1 MRRRMRLGLVC
12 ALLAPG
18 VLYCVA
24 PSRSAPS
31 APADVWPVSLGE
43 RAASRLGIGPGDRLD
58 LSVHPAGPW
67 QAARVAQVHR
77 PVRYPT
83 EVGRETLEIRL
94 HLPDLQT
101 LAGRGDEV
109 DSIVVRLRSPGG
121 PAPARTG
128 RAPEAGERLAAE
140 LVTRLN
146 ASPLGFRAY
155 TSAELA
161 ARNSSPFEVI
171 ARFHRAIGAV
181 TVLASSVFLVAI
193 MTLKGEE
200 MRRQVGVMRLIGVSP
215 RTVVGSVLVIAA
227 GVALLGSAIGVGL
240 GYLLSLGINAYY
252 RALFDT
258 DLVFSR
264 ITPHLLGTSA
274 GASALL
280 GIAAGAFT
288 AWRVLRQGPLEQ
300 LGR

>member
-1 MRRRMRLGLVC
+1 MRLGLVC
-12 ALLAPG
+12 AFLALG
-18 VLYCVA
+18 VLYRVA
-24 PSRSAPS
+24 PSRSVPS
-31 APADVWPVSLGE
+31 APLDVWPVSLGE
-43 RAASRLGIGPGDRLD
+43 RTAHRLGVGPGELLD
-58 LSVHPAGPW
+58 LAVHPTGPW
-67 QAARVAQVHR
+67 QPARVAEVYR

-83 EVGRETLEIRL
+83 EVGRESLEIRL

-109 DSIVVRLRSPGG
+109 DSIVVRLRSPDG
-121 PAPARTG
+121 PALARTG
-128 RAPEAGERLAAE
+128 RAAGAGGTTEV
-140 LVTRLN
+140 VTRLN

-181 TVLASSVFLVAI
+181 TVLASSVFLVTI

-215 RTVVGSVLVIAA
+215 RTVVGTVLAIAA
-227 GVALLGSAIGVGL
+227 GVALLGSLIGIGL

-252 RALFDT
+252 RSLFGT

-274 GASALL
+274 GVSALL

>member
-1 MRRRMRLGLVC
+1 MRLGLVC
-12 ALLAPG
+12 ALLAVG
-18 VLYCVA
+18 VLYRVA

-31 APADVWPVSLGE
+31 VPPGVWPVSLGE
-43 RAASRLGIGPGDRLD
+43 RAAYRLGIGPGDRLD
-58 LSVHPAGPW
+58 LSVHPGGPW
-67 QAARVAQVHR
+67 QPAGVAQVYR

-83 EVGRETLEIRL
+83 EVGREALEIRL

-101 LAGRGDEV
+101 LAGRRDEV

-128 RAPEAGERLAAE
+128 RAPEAGEAAAE
-140 LVTRLN
+140 MVTRLN

-200 MRRQVGVMRLIGVSP
+200 MRRQVGVMRLIGISP
-215 RTVVGSVLVIAA
+215 RTVVGTVLVIAA
-227 GVALLGSAIGVGL
+227 GVALLGSAIGAGL

-252 RALFDT
+252 RSLFDT

-274 GASALL
+274 GVSALL

>member
-1 MRRRMRLGLVC
+1 MRRRIRLGLVC

-18 VLYCVA
+18 VLFGVA

-31 APADVWPVSLGE
+31 APPDTWPVSLGE
-43 RAASRLGIGPGDRLD
+43 RAAHRLGIGPGDRLD

-67 QAARVAQVHR
+67 QPARVAQVYR

-83 EVGRETLEIRL
+83 EVGRESLEIRL

-128 RAPEAGERLAAE
+128 RAPEAGEAAAE
-140 LVTRLN
+140 MVTRLN

-161 ARNSSPFEVI
+161 ARNSSPVEVI

-193 MTLKGEE
+193 MTLRGEE
-200 MRRQVGVMRLIGVSP
+200 LRRQVGVMRLIGVSP
-215 RTVVGSVLVIAA
+215 RTVVGTVLVIAA

-240 GYLLSLGINAYY
+240 GFLLSLGINAYY
-252 RALFDT
+252 RSLFDT

-264 ITPHLLGTSA
+264 ITPSLLGTSA
-274 GASALL
+274 GVSALL

>member
-1 MRRRMRLGLVC
+1 MRRQARLGFIC
-12 ALLAPG
+12 ATLALG
-18 VLYCVA
+18 ILYCAA

-31 APADVWPVSLGE
+31 AAPDVWPVALGE
-43 RAASRLGIGPGDRLD
+43 RAASRLDVGPGDHLD
-58 LSVHPAGPW
+58 LAEHPAGPW
-67 QAARVAQVHR
+67 QPARVAQVYR

-83 EVGRETLEIRL
+83 EVGRESLEIRL
-94 HLPDLQT
+94 HLPDLQA

-109 DSIVVRLRSPGG
+109 DSIVLRLRPPGG
-121 PAPARTG
+121 SAPG
-128 RAPEAGERLAAE
+128 RAVGAAGTAQV
-140 LVTRLN
+140 VTQLN

-155 TSAELA
+155 TSADLA

-193 MTLKGEE
+193 MTLRGEE

-215 RTVVGSVLVIAA
+215 RTVAGTVLGIAA
-227 GVALLGSAIGVGL
+227 GVALLGSVIGMGL
-240 GYLLSLGINAYY
+240 GYLMSLGINAYY
-252 RALFDT
+252 RTLFDT

-264 ITPHLLGTSA
+264 ITPHLLATSA
-274 GASALL
+274 GVSALL
-280 GIAAGAFT
+280 GVAAGAFT
-288 AWRVLRQGPLEQ
+288 AWRLLRQRPLEQ